1 MGQRSRKR
9 GRRGKPAAVAA
20 PSPVKRSGAAR
31 PAPGKPE
38 AKPAAGRSEQRNAA
52 VRATLEPLAPGER
65 PWAVTVSAAL
75 AAATG
80 LGNLIAYVAG
90 AKIGGKHPA
99 PGGIIVFSALMIVCA
114 VGMWRLRY
122 WAVLG
127 FMGLLAIIITLFA
140 LLLIEASNLLGFLIP
155 PVIIAVCGLL
165 FAKLVRVLSRIQMPK
180 YPGR

>member
-9 GRRGKPAAVAA
+9 GRRAKPATVAA
-20 PSPVKRSGAAR
+20 PSPPKRGGLAK
-31 PAPGKPE
+31 PGPGKPE
-38 AKPAAGRSEQRNAA
+38 AKPAPSRSEQRNAA

-65 PWAVTVSAAL
+65 PWAVTVSVAL

-99 PGGIIVFSALMIVCA
+99 PGGIILFSALMLVCA

>member
-9 GRRGKPAAVAA
+9 GRRTKPAAPAVA
-20 PSPVKRSGAAR
+20 PR
-31 PAPGKPE
+31 
-38 AKPAAGRSEQRNAA
+38 AKPPVSRTEQRNAA
-52 VRATLEPLAPGER
+52 VRARLTPLAPGER

-75 AAATG
+75 AAATA

-99 PGGIIVFSALMIVCA
+99 PGGIILFSFLMLVCA
-114 VGMWRLRY
+114 GGMWQLRY

-127 FMGLLAIIITLFA
+127 FMGLLAIIVTLFA

-155 PVIIAVCGLL
+155 PVIIAGCGYL
-165 FAKLVRVLSRIQMPK
+165 FVKLVRVLSRIQMPK